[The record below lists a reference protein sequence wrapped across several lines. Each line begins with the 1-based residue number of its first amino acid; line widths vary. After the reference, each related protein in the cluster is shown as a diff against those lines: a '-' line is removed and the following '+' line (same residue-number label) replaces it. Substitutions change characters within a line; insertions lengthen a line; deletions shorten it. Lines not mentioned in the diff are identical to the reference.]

1 MFYRTIIT
9 IRAAFARWK
18 ARVADALLG
27 YTARAGH
34 IVADADARLIGMT
47 PPLRRVRIAPQ
58 APFFNHLAVIT
69 SQ

>member
-18 ARVADALLG
+18 ARIADALLG

-47 PPLRRVRIAPQ
+47 PAAAAGADRSAS
-58 APFFNHLAVIT
+58 AVL
-69 SQ
+69 